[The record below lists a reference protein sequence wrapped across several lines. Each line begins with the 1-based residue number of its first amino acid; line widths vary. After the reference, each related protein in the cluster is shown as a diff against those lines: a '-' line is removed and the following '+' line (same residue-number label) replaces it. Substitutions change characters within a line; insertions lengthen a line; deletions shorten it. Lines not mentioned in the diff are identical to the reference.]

1 MATNSPEGMQLQNS
15 LVTGYTAAKQSPL
28 VWSLPVHCKLFLL
41 SHLNPDLWYELHV
54 EESHQNADILQFGM
68 AMGRSLKSVAD
79 KDWDKGHP
87 SQKCIDSISGGRNA
101 NKSTGQLKTL
111 VLVKAMDIAAG
122 FLRLPCRSYYP
133 SFKKSLTFDERQL
146 GFLRRLEGWTHKL
159 DEIATSLH
167 MYNERRMVPL
177 PPLQPDAT
185 MNHEIL
191 HADICLL
198 ANHWKHE
205 SVKNWLKVLCVLD
218 GVAFHIRLLCYHN
231 GVEQTTLWQRF
242 INDNFDHPD
251 VKMIMGNEE
260 TIKRFK
266 KNLLQWKQAFT
277 NAVTISPLVL
287 IMGQGMGQTLNTPL
301 ALQVGGR
308 LSSIGKPKLILRV
321 EEILWKSIVGI
332 AWGSWMSKIALSKF
346 LAEVQPLVEK
356 MLDSKAMSKDGAKR
370 GWVGY
375 EGEDT
380 WFEDSITFIQQNVVP
395 GLEAKIGAETSE
407 WLISS
412 RSLWIG
418 KGGRKKDP
426 VQRGRSSSCPPRWSK
441 PQRKS
446 QSLSPSRY
454 SARRP
459 AFMLHAWGHKHYPNF
474 DERPEWQYPPTLPPL
489 TVRDLKQIPVG
500 AIIIGAMPPIRKD
513 PLKTA
518 FSLSH
523 KQKIIHER
531 KLSQDLD
538 AGWHQLMLMAPSLR
552 MGQVQ
557 DAAPSLSRRKR
568 QWSSTVGKLDTRE
581 RSKKAKL
588 DHGLSRSLH
597 PITSPLVWAPAKKQY
612 RTFDYY
618 LLISNETDD
627 HLALA
632 GWNTCVRTDASGG
645 PLYRLKETGK
655 AADESMIVTLKQSSA
670 LKNHQGTLKTFRH
683 YNILLYDTKTLPL
696 TWSLASLSE
705 IGNIDILQEVQDHH
719 RRSSNDTM
727 EQLHVSVSLREMYE
741 EGLLEDGRILNA
753 LSLPCSTSY
762 SGHPLQSIVLSH
774 IRAFEQTSDLP
785 EDIYTAE
792 YPVSV
797 TNCFGVGT
805 IIEVLC
811 RRKLWY
817 VFKHGGCNNRQ
828 DSRIDEYI
836 NDWAPGFIPD
846 PEEWT
851 AEVVLLEPGS
861 AFYMHPNTH
870 HAVVTLEN
878 SIVKGHHFYST
889 VTLSKTVLG
898 WVHTC
903 MLGYTIT
910 NILHVELQEVL
921 LRMMCYFGA
930 VISDQGPE
938 NHDTD
943 IPTMTRDGPLDFI
956 ALGNLCLF
964 APALYACVTET
975 EGDSKPAIA
984 MAAGAYISTIQCLQM
999 KYCLVFLDDDK
1010 DVAVQSPESMMR
1022 VNDRV
1027 TLSVGSL
1034 DIADFARSSAAH
1046 FRRSLILYAE
1056 TALQAQRALGQ
1067 HESVLF
1073 DTEMFQQDIKD
1084 AMETYL
1090 QMELSSEFLKAYKR
1104 RKRKV
1109 LLLRPIFLVR
1119 QKAEVLQSDALEDW
1133 SETVDYDLS
1142 DGEEEDPKD
1151 EEDYPPTNVSNINDG
1166 DSSGMDMTGDDDDSQ
1181 DKSESTS
1188 ERDSNAGSEYRPGL

>member
-1 MATNSPEGMQLQNS
+1 
-15 LVTGYTAAKQSPL
+15 
-28 VWSLPVHCKLFLL
+28 
-41 SHLNPDLWYELHV
+41 
-54 EESHQNADILQFGM
+54 
-68 AMGRSLKSVAD
+68 
-79 KDWDKGHP
+79 
-87 SQKCIDSISGGRNA
+87 
-101 NKSTGQLKTL
+101 
-111 VLVKAMDIAAG
+111 
-122 FLRLPCRSYYP
+122 
-133 SFKKSLTFDERQL
+133 
-146 GFLRRLEGWTHKL
+146 
-159 DEIATSLH
+159 
-167 MYNERRMVPL
+167 
-177 PPLQPDAT
+177 
-185 MNHEIL
+185 
-191 HADICLL
+191 
-198 ANHWKHE
+198 
-205 SVKNWLKVLCVLD
+205 
-218 GVAFHIRLLCYHN
+218 
-231 GVEQTTLWQRF
+231 
-242 INDNFDHPD
+242 
-251 VKMIMGNEE
+251 
-260 TIKRFK
+260 
-266 KNLLQWKQAFT
+266 
-277 NAVTISPLVL
+277 
-287 IMGQGMGQTLNTPL
+287 
-301 ALQVGGR
+301 
-308 LSSIGKPKLILRV
+308 
-321 EEILWKSIVGI
+321 
-332 AWGSWMSKIALSKF
+332 
-346 LAEVQPLVEK
+346 
-356 MLDSKAMSKDGAKR
+356 
-370 GWVGY
+370 
-375 EGEDT
+375 
-380 WFEDSITFIQQNVVP
+380 
-395 GLEAKIGAETSE
+395 
-407 WLISS
+407 
-412 RSLWIG
+412 
-418 KGGRKKDP
+418 
-426 VQRGRSSSCPPRWSK
+426 
-441 PQRKS
+441 
-446 QSLSPSRY
+446 
-454 SARRP
+454 
-459 AFMLHAWGHKHYPNF
+459 
-474 DERPEWQYPPTLPPL
+474 
-489 TVRDLKQIPVG
+489 
-500 AIIIGAMPPIRKD
+500 
-513 PLKTA
+513 
-518 FSLSH
+518 
-523 KQKIIHER
+523 
-531 KLSQDLD
+531 
-538 AGWHQLMLMAPSLR
+538 
-552 MGQVQ
+552 
-557 DAAPSLSRRKR
+557 
-568 QWSSTVGKLDTRE
+568 
-581 RSKKAKL
+581 
-588 DHGLSRSLH
+588 
-597 PITSPLVWAPAKKQY
+597 
-612 RTFDYY
+612 
-618 LLISNETDD
+618 
-627 HLALA
+627 
-632 GWNTCVRTDASGG
+632 
-645 PLYRLKETGK
+645 
-655 AADESMIVTLKQSSA
+655 
-670 LKNHQGTLKTFRH
+670 
-683 YNILLYDTKTLPL
+683 
-696 TWSLASLSE
+696 
-705 IGNIDILQEVQDHH
+705 
-719 RRSSNDTM
+719 M

-762 SGHPLQSIVLSH
+762 SGHLYSP
-774 IRAFEQTSDLP
+774 FEQTSDLP

-797 TNCFGVGT
+797 TSFWLVARKEPLVT
-805 IIEVLC
+805 FIQIVLVSVPS
-811 RRKLWY
+811 L
-817 VFKHGGCNNRQ
+817 RQ

-1027 TLSVGSL
+1027 TLS
-1034 DIADFARSSAAH
+1034 D
-1046 FRRSLILYAE
+1046 LILYAE

>member
-41 SHLNPDLWYELHV
+41 SHLDPDLWYELHA
-54 EESHQNADILQFGM
+54 EESHQNADILQFRM

-87 SQKCIDSISGGRNA
+87 SQKCIDSIGGGRNA
-101 NKSTGQLKTL
+101 NKSTGQLETL
-111 VLVKAMDIAAG
+111 VL
-122 FLRLPCRSYYP
+122 
-133 SFKKSLTFDERQL
+133 
-146 GFLRRLEGWTHKL
+146 FLRRLEGWMHKL

-167 MYNERRMVPL
+167 
-177 PPLQPDAT
+177 
-185 MNHEIL
+185 
-191 HADICLL
+191 ICLL

-205 SVKNWLKVLCVLD
+205 SAKNWLKVLCILD
-218 GVAFHIRLLCYHN
+218 GVAFHIRLLRYHN

-266 KNLLQWKQAFT
+266 KNLPRWKQAFA
-277 NAVTISPLVL
+277 NAVAISPLVL

-332 AWGSWMSKIALSKF
+332 AWGSWMSEIALSKF

-356 MLDSKAMSKDGAKR
+356 MLDSKAMLKDGAKR

-446 QSLSPSRY
+446 RSLSPSRY

-459 AFMLHAWGHKHYPNF
+459 AFTRELISKICCILTYRVHAWGHKHYLNF

-489 TVRDLKQIPVG
+489 TVRDLEQIPVG

-513 PLKTA
+513 PPKTA

-568 QWSSTVGKLDTRE
+568 QWSSAVSKLDTRE

-588 DHGLSRSLH
+588 DRGLSRSSH

-618 LLISNETDD
+618 PLISNETDD
-627 HLALA
+627 RLALA

-670 LKNHQGTLKTFRH
+670 LKNPQGTLETFRC

-696 TWSLASLSE
+696 TC
-705 IGNIDILQEVQDHH
+705 
-719 RRSSNDTM
+719 SNDTM
-727 EQLHVSVSLREMYE
+727 EQLHISVSLREMYE

-762 SGHPLQSIVLSH
+762 SGHPLQSDCFESHTSIRNRRLTYPRTSIQWSILSQ
-774 IRAFEQTSDLP
+774 ATSFWLVATKGAISYIHPD
-785 EDIYTAE
+785 
-792 YPVSV
+792 
-797 TNCFGVGT
+797 CFGVGT
-805 IIEVLC
+805 VIEVLC
-811 RRKLWY
+811 GQEVVVQYRTA
-817 VFKHGGCNNRQ
+817 C
-828 DSRIDEYI
+828 IDEYI

-861 AFYMHPNTH
+861 ALCSYMRPDTH

-878 SIVKGHHFYST
+878 SI
-889 VTLSKTVLG
+889 
-898 WVHTC
+898 
-903 MLGYTIT
+903 
-910 NILHVELQEVL
+910 EVL

-930 VISDQGPE
+930 AISDQGPE

-943 IPTMTRDGPLDFI
+943 IPTMTRDGLLDFI

-964 APALYACVTET
+964 VPALYACVTET

-984 MAAGAYISTIQCLQM
+984 MAAGAYISTIQRLRM

-1010 DVAVQSPESMMR
+1010 DVAVQSPESMMH
-1022 VNDRV
+1022 VNDQV
-1027 TLSVGSL
+1027 TLT
-1034 DIADFARSSAAH
+1034 
-1046 FRRSLILYAE
+1046 E
-1056 TALQAQRALGQ
+1056 TALQAWRALGQ

-1073 DTEMFQQDIKD
+1073 DTETFQQDIKD

-1090 QMELSSEFLKAYKR
+1090 QMELSSEFLKAYKC
-1104 RKRKV
+1104 RKRKI
-1109 LLLRPIFLVR
+1109 LLLRPIFLNPMPWR
-1119 QKAEVLQSDALEDW
+1119 IGQ
-1133 SETVDYDLS
+1133 ETVDYDSS

-1181 DKSESTS
+1181 DESESTS